1 MAATET
7 NCCHDAGGVPT
18 DKMDDHRRWW
28 GSRGLLRLQAER
40 EMLKQALALLASL
53 GPHGDQI
60 RSDQIAA
67 PGDKET
73 RRRGMVDG
81 SRVAQQSLG
90 RKEHATE
97 QCIPLS
103 LLASS

>member
-60 RSDQIAA
+60 RSDRCARRQGDEEKRDGGWIA
-67 PGDKET
+67 
-73 RRRGMVDG
+73 
-81 SRVAQQSLG
+81 SRAAVAG
-90 RKEHATE
+90 KKGARD
-97 QCIPLS
+97 
-103 LLASS
+103 